1 MSWRRL
7 RGGGGTQVRIGLA
20 SLAVQLLVLSKCHAF
35 LPNFW
40 SQVLTLS
47 WDSYT
52 HQYMTEQA
60 VLNVTM
66 ETLSMLPGQHHS
78 DIHDQAG
85 LGRGFWRS
93 VREVVH
99 SNAAMD
105 FLSSTRSDPVYH
117 FDSERVEGAMEMLR
131 EFWAQTVLLAKAK
144 EYQGARHNLGQ
155 LFHSLQDFYSHS
167 NWVEMGQRSI
177 YLHLLNPKEP
187 AMPIASEDTPT
198 CSECHGLTCKDNLL
212 KLSTGH
218 PLLTTGYF
226 SSFPAK
232 PAGKCSHG
240 GLLDS
245 SRHREAQGGI
255 NKDSTSPFFSPHHY
269 LHVEAAHLATMATLA
284 VLRDL
289 RDAIGAKSFLRL
301 FSVKQPPALVFVMDT
316 TGSMFEEISAA
327 RLRAYSIIQARNS
340 DSTNSQPGTFI
351 LVPFHDP
358 TVGPVYETED
368 PEQFLYHLQELTA
381 LGGGDEPEMCLT
393 AIQLALMHSPPLSEI
408 FVFTDASPKDAHLY
422 DAVKALSL
430 EKQSKVTFLLTEDLS
445 RADRR
450 IRRQVLSPDRFSL
463 YTALSAASGGL
474 TVFTSNTDIHKV
486 SAIVQDSIAARKV
499 TLLHAESDSSSSHSF
514 RVDSNMKAVTVH
526 VTGTLSH
533 LTLHSPTGRS
543 QVLPGPPDPLAELEQ
558 LQGLHRVILR
568 PPIESGQWIISAK
581 ARGPVTFNILGDSSL
596 DFIYYFALEANKTHP
611 GLAKVEGSPIAGLPV
626 FLVLAVTGLSPY
638 EEPTFSHVTLLG
650 ATGVSL
656 QSVLLNSSSS
666 WWSSEEEL
674 VGRIS
679 AVPRE
684 PFSLRLSGADGKG
697 NRLERVSTEM
707 IQPTHVQIQVLYMP
721 RLVPGHR
728 SAVPFNVWNHGPART
743 FTLSAEDNRGYL
755 TRMGPHRFFIHKRAS
770 KRGEVELKTPRNAEA
785 GVAVTLTLMIRA
797 LDSADSNYAVVH
809 LTVIPLEPDTSPPS
823 CSAILV
829 ENTCP
834 QQCSRGNWS
843 VTLAVTD
850 RGYAGLAAVQLSKGD
865 GTLLLFHEDPV
876 SQGHH
881 EQHMKE
887 PVKESQLVQD
897 DPAVNVSDWS
907 RNRPLR
913 LSYTSSCCAS
923 RAELLVWDRAGNMR
937 RCLLTSSL
945 QRAWQQKNGAAS
957 PTSGALLSL
966 VIFFCLL
973 QEEVC

>member
-1 MSWRRL
+1 KLPNEVSGIL
-7 RGGGGTQVRIGLA
+7 
-20 SLAVQLLVLSKCHAF
+20 QLLVLSKCHAF

-187 AMPIASEDTPT
+187 AILQNQQQSVKDTPT

-284 VLRDL
+284 LCVC
-289 RDAIGAKSFLRL
+289 RL

-422 DAVKALSL
+422 DAVKSLSRESASL
-430 EKQSKVTFLLTEDLS
+430 LQVTFLLTEDLS

-533 LTLHSPTGRS
+533 LTLHSPTGNGNTNVTRMCKTHTPSMARIENVSKPTVHLSGRS

-581 ARGPVTFNILGDSSL
+581 ARGPVTFNILGECTED
-596 DFIYYFALEANKTHP
+596 EH
-611 GLAKVEGSPIAGLPV
+611 
-626 FLVLAVTGLSPY
+626 
-638 EEPTFSHVTLLG
+638 HVC
-650 ATGVSL
+650 
-656 QSVLLNSSSS
+656 
-666 WWSSEEEL
+666 
-674 VGRIS
+674 I
-679 AVPRE
+679 
-684 PFSLRLSGADGKG
+684 
-697 NRLERVSTEM
+697 
-707 IQPTHVQIQVLYMP
+707 
-721 RLVPGHR
+721 
-728 SAVPFNVWNHGPART
+728 
-743 FTLSAEDNRGYL
+743 
-755 TRMGPHRFFIHKRAS
+755 
-770 KRGEVELKTPRNAEA
+770 
-785 GVAVTLTLMIRA
+785 
-797 LDSADSNYAVVH
+797 
-809 LTVIPLEPDTSPPS
+809 
-823 CSAILV
+823 
-829 ENTCP
+829 
-834 QQCSRGNWS
+834 
-843 VTLAVTD
+843 
-850 RGYAGLAAVQLSKGD
+850 
-865 GTLLLFHEDPV
+865 
-876 SQGHH
+876 
-881 EQHMKE
+881 
-887 PVKESQLVQD
+887 
-897 DPAVNVSDWS
+897 
-907 RNRPLR
+907 
-913 LSYTSSCCAS
+913 
-923 RAELLVWDRAGNMR
+923 
-937 RCLLTSSL
+937 
-945 QRAWQQKNGAAS
+945 
-957 PTSGALLSL
+957 
-966 VIFFCLL
+966 
-973 QEEVC
+973 

>member
-1 MSWRRL
+1 KLPNEVSGIL
-7 RGGGGTQVRIGLA
+7 
-20 SLAVQLLVLSKCHAF
+20 QLLVLSKCHAF

-117 FDSERVEGAMEMLR
+117 FDSERVEGAMEMLQ

-187 AMPIASEDTPT
+187 AILQNQQQSVKDTPT

-284 VLRDL
+284 LCVC
-289 RDAIGAKSFLRL
+289 RL

-533 LTLHSPTGRS
+533 LTLHSPTGNGNTNVTRMCKTHTPSMARIENVSKPTVHLSGRS

-581 ARGPVTFNILGDSSL
+581 ARGPVTFNILGECTED
-596 DFIYYFALEANKTHP
+596 EH
-611 GLAKVEGSPIAGLPV
+611 
-626 FLVLAVTGLSPY
+626 
-638 EEPTFSHVTLLG
+638 HVC
-650 ATGVSL
+650 
-656 QSVLLNSSSS
+656 
-666 WWSSEEEL
+666 
-674 VGRIS
+674 I
-679 AVPRE
+679 
-684 PFSLRLSGADGKG
+684 
-697 NRLERVSTEM
+697 
-707 IQPTHVQIQVLYMP
+707 
-721 RLVPGHR
+721 
-728 SAVPFNVWNHGPART
+728 
-743 FTLSAEDNRGYL
+743 
-755 TRMGPHRFFIHKRAS
+755 
-770 KRGEVELKTPRNAEA
+770 
-785 GVAVTLTLMIRA
+785 
-797 LDSADSNYAVVH
+797 
-809 LTVIPLEPDTSPPS
+809 
-823 CSAILV
+823 
-829 ENTCP
+829 
-834 QQCSRGNWS
+834 
-843 VTLAVTD
+843 
-850 RGYAGLAAVQLSKGD
+850 
-865 GTLLLFHEDPV
+865 
-876 SQGHH
+876 
-881 EQHMKE
+881 
-887 PVKESQLVQD
+887 
-897 DPAVNVSDWS
+897 
-907 RNRPLR
+907 
-913 LSYTSSCCAS
+913 
-923 RAELLVWDRAGNMR
+923 
-937 RCLLTSSL
+937 
-945 QRAWQQKNGAAS
+945 
-957 PTSGALLSL
+957 
-966 VIFFCLL
+966 
-973 QEEVC
+973 